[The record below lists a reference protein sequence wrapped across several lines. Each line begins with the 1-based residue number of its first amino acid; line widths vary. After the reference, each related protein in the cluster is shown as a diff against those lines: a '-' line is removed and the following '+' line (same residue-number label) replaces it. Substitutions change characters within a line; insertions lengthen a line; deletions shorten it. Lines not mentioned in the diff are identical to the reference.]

1 MDGVAGGSFAL
12 GVCGREPRVLA
23 GRGVRVAG
31 RFYEMMAV
39 AAGATRAEL
48 ARPDLYGALQTG
60 LIEAVIGSSDS
71 LAQLKL
77 YEQAQCLTAHGDEA
91 VWFLYEPIV
100 IANDSFDRLSDAQQK
115 ALYAA
120 GA

>member
-39 AAGATRAEL
+39 AAGATPAEL
-48 ARPDLYGALQTG
+48 APPDLYGALQTG

-71 LAQLKL
+71 LVQVKL
-77 YEQAQCLTAHGDEA
+77 YEQAQCLTAPGNNA
-91 VWFLYEPIV
+91 MWFLYEPNV
-100 IANDSFDRLSDAQQK
+100 LAKENF
-115 ALYAA
+115 
-120 GA
+120 